1 MTINCFIEKVM
12 KKAQREYTDFYITVH
27 DGSLKLEDLESVADS
42 LCKLERSANRFNKI
56 DLVIPYFQQMFNT
69 YKMNQ
74 KLIDQRFKQ
83 FKTYFK
89 LKNIAEIAKI
99 VLEIIT
105 DYEKLEG
112 DYEVLKDIV
121 SSYDLDSCKT
131 KTLQDFNEKMLDIF
145 DQLEEISNE
154 NFIVCLK
161 KYTDNYSFIEW
172 IRKNAPSTLFFQLI
186 F

>member
-1 MTINCFIEKVM
+1 MDINGFIEIAM
-12 KKAQREYTDFYITVH
+12 KKAQEEFKQFYDCICN
-27 DGSLKLEDLESVADS
+27 GSLKLQEFETVALS
-42 LCKLERSANRFNKI
+42 LLKLERIKNPHNRIINFR
-56 DLVIPYFQQMFNT
+56 PYFQQMFNT

-172 IRKNAPSTLFFQLI
+172 IRKNAPSTSFS
-186 F
+186 